1 MSARNDGDGWVETP
15 NGKRWGKYGAAGL
28 LLFSHTETGE
38 LVVLMQHR
46 AEWVA
51 QGGLWALPGGAINST
66 ELASQ
71 AALREA
77 YEEAGIDPTA
87 VCILTQQITATCGDW
102 SYTTVIGRSKNPLI
116 GESNAEAIEHRWVP
130 ADQVLVLPL
139 LPDFKSAWPSLRQSV
154 TELLS

>member
-66 ELASQ
+66 ELHRRRRFEKPTKKPGLIPQ
-71 AALREA
+71 RCA
-77 YEEAGIDPTA
+77 YSRNKSLP
-87 VCILTQQITATCGDW
+87 
-102 SYTTVIGRSKNPLI
+102 P
-116 GESNAEAIEHRWVP
+116 AETG
-130 ADQVLVLPL
+130 
-139 LPDFKSAWPSLRQSV
+139 V
-154 TELLS
+154 TPP